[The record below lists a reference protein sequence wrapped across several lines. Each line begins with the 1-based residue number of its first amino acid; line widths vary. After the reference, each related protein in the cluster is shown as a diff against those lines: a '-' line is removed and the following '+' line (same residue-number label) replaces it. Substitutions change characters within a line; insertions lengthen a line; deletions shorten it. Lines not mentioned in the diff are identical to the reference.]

1 MKNYKTI
8 MQAIKDNAD
17 AITCKEGQIEE
28 LELRFEKQAAHRAG
42 DLEKVKELAAI
53 SRQHQDEV
61 IAISEDIYRLKLE
74 NAVLRE
80 NAKASF
86 AAYALPIIA
95 DACSKYNGKQYGE
108 KTQEKI
114 RDEVRA
120 HGIGFYFQGYINKT
134 TLNIYALN
142 DEGYHFGNELDLE
155 LYAVNYN
162 EPFVTKDNKLNF
174 QATNV
179 NMRYK
184 YTDKPATQVN
194 KILKTYQAYKA
205 AMEKASKAEKALN
218 DILPETLPDYHNTG
232 HIKDLVY

>member
-8 MQAIKDNAD
+8 LQAIKANAD
-17 AITCKEGQIEE
+17 AIAVKEGQIED

-61 IAISEDIYRLKLE
+61 ITISEDIYRLKLE

-86 AAYALPIIA
+86 SWYALPIIA

-108 KTQEKI
+108 RTQEKI

-120 HGIGFYFQGYINKT
+120 HGIGLYFQGYSSKT

-142 DEGYHFGNELDLE
+142 NEGYHFGNELDLE
-155 LYAVNYN
+155 LYTMNYN
-162 EPFVTKDNKLNF
+162 EPFVTEDNKLNF
-174 QATNV
+174 QALNV

-184 YTDKPATQVN
+184 YADNPTAQVN
-194 KILKTYQAYKA
+194 KIIKTYNAYKA
-205 AMEKASKAEKALN
+205 AMEKAKGVESALN
-218 DILPETLPDYHNTG
+218 DILPENIGHYNNTG
-232 HIKDLVY
+232 YIKALVY